1 MVSNSLVGSYS
12 GSGIVTQVDK
22 YGNVTCEKSCFVLKI
37 VKTCN
42 KGNVYLAQSIF
53 GDITYSALIVK
64 QSDNDDSLWYG
75 VGEKGSTKY
84 LTFNL
89 LDGEVQTINYNYS
102 SYVSGNNETWSSGS
116 FVLKPCKCCKKEKC
130 GCDCERH

>member
-84 LTFNL
+84 LTFNFVNL
-89 LDGEVQTINYNYS
+89 TFILFIFLFSQKVVQNHHFYNDELR
-102 SYVSGNNETWSSGS
+102 N
-116 FVLKPCKCCKKEKC
+116 
-130 GCDCERH
+130 